1 MCRNHFECF
10 KVNIEFFIF
19 QGSTKTWKEEKEA
32 PATGARP
39 TAVPHQ
45 IQRGHQEHPTTRP
58 TMSLE
63 GRRATPTAR
72 NRKGNVPVV
81 FIFEGSL

>member
-1 MCRNHFECF
+1 MF
-10 KVNIEFFIF
+10 VF
-19 QGSTKTWKEEKEA
+19 QGSTKTWKKEKEA

-39 TAVPHQ
+39 TPVPHQ

-63 GRRATPTAR
+63 GRRATPAAR

-81 FIFEGSL
+81 FIIEGSL